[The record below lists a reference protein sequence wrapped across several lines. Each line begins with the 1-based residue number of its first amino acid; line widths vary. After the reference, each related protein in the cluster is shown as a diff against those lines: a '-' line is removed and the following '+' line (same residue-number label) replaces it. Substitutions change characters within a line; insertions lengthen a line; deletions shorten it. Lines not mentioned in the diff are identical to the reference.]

1 MSNFL
6 NNTTDLEKILNE
18 VSGIEDLIAQI
29 KEALSGGSN
38 DGGTSDSAPTL
49 ITFTIADTEFQAEDG
64 MTWYEWVNS
73 DYAPE
78 DPGNSTFIFTCMGDE
93 YSVENDNTDVILD
106 EERTIV
112 KGQDVIINHSNY
124 TLGLNHNAPQE

>member
-18 VSGIEDLIAQI
+18 VSGIDELITQI
-29 KEALSGGSN
+29 KETLSGGSS
-38 DGGTSDSAPTL
+38 DDGTSDSTTTL

-73 DYAPE
+73 EYAPE
-78 DPGNSTFIFTCMGDE
+78 DPENSAFTFTCMGDE
-93 YSVENDNTDVILD
+93 YNVENDNLKVILD
-106 EERTIV
+106 EEGTIV

-124 TLGLNHNAPQE
+124 TLGLNHDAPQE